1 MLLIT
6 IIIMIIKMIYTAI
19 YIQSIYA
26 VAFFLFG
33 GGVGVWSSAQEELSV
48 SQQDI
53 LLSRCFFM
61 VQLLI
66 AHYFL
71 NLPTLVPFWLY
82 K

>member
-1 MLLIT
+1 
-6 IIIMIIKMIYTAI
+6 MIYTAI

-26 VAFFLFG
+26 VAFFFIGG